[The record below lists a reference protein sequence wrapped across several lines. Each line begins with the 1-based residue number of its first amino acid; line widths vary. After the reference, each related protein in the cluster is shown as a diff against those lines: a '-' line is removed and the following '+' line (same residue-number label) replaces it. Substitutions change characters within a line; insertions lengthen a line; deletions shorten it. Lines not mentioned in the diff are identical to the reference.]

1 MGFKGK
7 RLVMSKRFYV
17 LSSSTVKKT
26 GISSLT
32 PIVILSVF
40 IILYVLFFSIL
51 SIDRHNR
58 FQSLA
63 FDLGIFDQAIWQFST
78 FSTPFNTVR
87 GLHILGDHFTIIN
100 ALISPI
106 YWFIDDVRA
115 LLVLQTIVLAAAA
128 IPLFLIAKHYFKNKW
143 IPLIFCFSY
152 LLFPALHYVNLEDYH
167 TESFAPLLILFAF
180 YFIIKG
186 KRWPYIIAFLLT
198 LTIKE
203 EIALTMFLTGF
214 YIYFKHDKK
223 LGIFTSLFSL
233 LWFILVIKVFIP
245 YFLAGNY
252 IFTDR
257 GVGNFGSSPVD
268 IILGMLNPKILF
280 PVLFNQTNAT
290 YMWELFSPI
299 GFLAL
304 LNPPTLIISASLLS
318 SLIVAWPYAHGIH
331 YHYVT
336 PIIPLIF
343 ISLII
348 GIARFKKWRRVT
360 YSLLSILIVSSFVAN
375 YNIAPYDTTI
385 KNYEHIMGKFK
396 NFGIL
401 SENEAQIYDL
411 ITLIPKGASVSAT
424 HDMVP
429 HLTHR
434 TKIYNFPNPFK
445 AHYWGNLKEEPPLE
459 YVDYLLL
466 SKGGIK
472 DNNEILQPLI
482 ENGTYQFVGES
493 ANIELFERHK

>member
-1 MGFKGK
+1 
-7 RLVMSKRFYV
+7 
-17 LSSSTVKKT
+17 VKKA
-26 GISSLT
+26 IKSSVA
-32 PIVILSVF
+32 PVVILSIF
-40 IILYVLFFSIL
+40 IVSYVLVFSIL
-51 SIDRHNR
+51 SVDRHNR

-100 ALISPI
+100 ALISPL
-106 YWFIDDVRA
+106 YWFFNDVRA

-128 IPLFLIAKHYFKNKW
+128 IPLFLIAKHYFNNKW
-143 IPLIFCFSY
+143 IPLVFCFSY

-167 TESFAPLLILFAF
+167 TESFAPLLILLAL

-186 KRWPYIIAFLLT
+186 KKWPYIIAFLLA

-203 EIALTMFLTGF
+203 EIALTMFLMGF
-214 YIYFKHDKK
+214 YIYFMHDKK

-233 LWFILVIKVFIP
+233 LWFVLAIKVFIP
-245 YFLAGNY
+245 HFLGDDY
-252 IFTDR
+252 IFTGR
-257 GVGNFGSSPVD
+257 GVGNFGSGPVE

-290 YMWELFSPI
+290 YMWELFSPV

-304 LNPPTLIISASLLS
+304 LNPPTLVISASLLS
-318 SLIVAWPYAHGIH
+318 SLIVAWPYAHSIH

-336 PIIPLIF
+336 PIIPFLF
-343 ISLII
+343 ISLVI
-348 GIARFKKWRRVT
+348 GIARFKKWRILM
-360 YSLLSILIVSSFVAN
+360 YSLLCILVVSSLVAN
-375 YNIAPYDTTI
+375 YNVAPYDATM
-385 KNYEHIMGKFK
+385 KNYKHIVGKFK
-396 NFGIL
+396 NFGIP
-401 SENEAQIYDL
+401 SANDARIYEL
-411 ITLIPKGASVSAT
+411 ISLIPKNASVSAT

-445 AHYWGNLKEEPPLE
+445 AHYWGNLKEEPPFE
-459 YVDYLLL
+459 YVDYLIL
-466 SKGGIK
+466 SKGTIK
-472 DNNEILQPLI
+472 DNTGVLQPLI
-482 ENGTYQFVGES
+482 ENGTYQLVGES
-493 ANIELFERHK
+493 ANIELLEKHK